1 MTSPEQS
8 APVVVGNPLGLS
20 PPYTVLICDDQ
31 PELREAVVKL
41 LAHSTN
47 FVVAGEAFDGPSCLE
62 RVQALRPDLLILDVN
77 MPGGGPQ
84 VASGARRLNPQMH
97 ILVFSGRQ
105 DPVISR
111 SMLEAGADQYVLK
124 TGRLK
129 PFFAALDVA
138 HQHLAGTGAQ
148 LR

>member
-1 MTSPEQS
+1 MTFPEQS
-8 APVVVGNPLGLS
+8 APVIVSNPRGLS

-41 LAHSTN
+41 LDHSTN

-62 RVQALRPDLLILDVN
+62 RVQAIRPDLLILDVN
-77 MPGGGPQ
+77 MPGGGPG
-84 VASGARRLNPQMH
+84 VASGARQLNPQMH

-105 DPVISR
+105 DPAISR

-129 PFFAALDVA
+129 PFFAALDIA
-138 HQHLAGTGAQ
+138 HQQLAKTEVR